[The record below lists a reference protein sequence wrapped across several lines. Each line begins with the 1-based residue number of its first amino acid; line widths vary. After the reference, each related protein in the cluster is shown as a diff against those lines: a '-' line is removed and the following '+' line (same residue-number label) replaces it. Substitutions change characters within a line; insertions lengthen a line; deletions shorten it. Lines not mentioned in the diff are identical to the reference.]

1 MRVSHLE
8 ANTALYC
15 NAVSQPVASQDAYN
29 ADTEPPTAEDE
40 YINSVADPQLQLQ
53 LRWQKYLRDLK
64 NEAWGDHIALQGIA
78 DMLGV
83 TIHVICS
90 HQPTVTV
97 TPRSCDA
104 VCEVFVGLIL
114 QCHYVGLDR
123 IPVNDSSSVEKKT
136 VVESVDANNTTA
148 IADDLDD
155 ATIEQGDEH
164 RWQISGAPQASMM
177 CVENPES
184 FREII
189 SVAPAE
195 GERPL
200 NFMTDPNF
208 ESMSN
213 PDKFPYGTG
222 TYSSSRPRKLSFQ
235 SKAARY

>member
-1 MRVSHLE
+1 M
-8 ANTALYC
+8 N
-15 NAVSQPVASQDAYN
+15 
-29 ADTEPPTAEDE
+29 
-40 YINSVADPQLQLQ
+40 
-53 LRWQKYLRDLK
+53 
-64 NEAWGDHIALQGIA
+64 IA
-78 DMLGV
+78 
-83 TIHVICS
+83 
-90 HQPTVTV
+90 TV

-114 QCHYVGLDR
+114 QCHYVGLDP
-123 IPVNDSSSVEKKT
+123 IPVNDSSSVEKNT

-148 IADDLDD
+148 TTDGLDD
-155 ATIEQGDEH
+155 ASIEQGDEH

-177 CVENPES
+177 CIENPES

-222 TYSSSRPRKLSFQ
+222 TYSSSRPRKPTYRKYFNQRLLEADGRFAKDLDYLFVAQYIVEAKQVKDDGNNFVWRQKPSRQFTASQARDQTGLSQFVRKDKGY
-235 SKAARY
+235 SFMKNIRGSPPLPTYIL